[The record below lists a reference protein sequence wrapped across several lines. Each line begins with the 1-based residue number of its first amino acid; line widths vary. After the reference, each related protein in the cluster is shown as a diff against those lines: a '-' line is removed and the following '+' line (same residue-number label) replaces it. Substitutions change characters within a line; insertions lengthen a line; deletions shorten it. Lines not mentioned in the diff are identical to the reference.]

1 MKKKSLSAKKKIHK
15 ALLKHLKNKRI
26 NKVFKEFK
34 DSLDINLEE
43 IAEDGTTIF
52 NLKRNPI
59 FFNIPKLGLAISGGP
74 DSMALAFLSKCY
86 LLKENLNGKFF
97 IVDHK
102 LRKESST
109 EAKLL
114 KNFLRKFNINCEI
127 LNWQGKK
134 PLSNVQAI
142 ARKNRYQLLKKACK
156 KNNISNL
163 LTGHHKDDVYEN
175 FFIRMLRGSG
185 LKGLVSFT
193 ETCSKLENNLQILRP
208 FIKVEKKELIYI
220 SKTVFNFFVKD
231 PSNENL
237 DFQRIRIR
245 KLMLELKKEGLDTKK
260 LDLTIN
266 NLKSTNFD
274 VKIYVH
280 KNIEDNATFV
290 KNKNK
295 FLLSDKFFFEQGSE
309 VVFRSFSEVLKKVS
323 GKYYSPRGIKIKDA
337 ITKCMF
343 DYFDYKNGKI
353 AEKPKNQ
360 KFTLGGCCIEKIKQ
374 TVIISKEK

>member
-15 ALLKHLKNKRI
+15 TLLKHLKNKRI
-26 NKVFKEFK
+26 NKVYKEFK
-34 DSLDINLEE
+34 DSLDYNLE
-43 IAEDGTTIF
+43 
-52 NLKRNPI
+52 PI
-59 FFNIPKLGLAISGGP
+59 IPFTPKDCPKLGLAISGGP

-156 KNNISNL
+156 KNNILNL

-220 SKTVFNFFVKD
+220 SKTVFNFSVKD

-274 VKIYVH
+274 VKLYVH

-295 FLLSDKFFFEQGSE
+295 FLLSNKFFFEQGNE